1 MASKKKLLVFPEEKE
16 TVSKDTKVTIGSILE
31 SYNERGKQFSSEGI
45 HYSPITL
52 LTTISNLYLMKK
64 YNTNCFMY
72 GDKGKN
78 ENFVYGGIVLNFF
91 PGQLDLPIDEI
102 IPDML
107 AQLNGENLFQIQ
119 NFLNCIKNGQPIIII
134 PLLLQ
139 FSDAD
144 HHANMLIYRKD
155 LNTIEHFEPHGSY
168 LDLRKDYGDK
178 ISVLLQLLVDKI
190 NIVNNTP
197 KTQFYKVLPTDIRLV
212 PSNEVCIR
220 GRGLQAIQSQLAAFH
235 IEGPGYCQMWSLLF
249 AEMALL
255 NPTIS
260 SKDILENIYGLLGSQ
275 PGPIFLS
282 NIIRGYV
289 SMLGDEISMYL
300 SEYINNVFTIENISY
315 TCQVFFNYGRY
326 FSDIISFIVYIE
338 VNVDLLFSAMPKTIE
353 QLNTIEAGF
362 QGSLSK
368 YFRLQ
373 NELKEL
379 LINRKQNYSIRGV
392 ESVDSEIA
400 TKLSEELT
408 EYATKRREVRNYVQ
422 NKIFQKYL
430 RNKQKL
436 VMATEK
442 KPKATKAPANKSVK
456 KVEEVIDT
464 PAPAIVKEAPKKGRK
479 KVEPIIEEKEKEEII
494 PTPIPSLSIV
504 EETNASKKKSTQNT
518 KKGGKK
524 YKKRTKKHKKR
535 KSTNTK
541 KSNKRSKF

>member
-1 MASKKKLLVFPEEKE
+1 MASKKKPVIFPEEKE
-16 TVSKDTKVTIGSILE
+16 TVSKDTEVTIGSILE
-31 SYNERGKQFSSEGI
+31 NYNERGKQFAAEGI
-45 HYSPITL
+45 HYSPISL
-52 LTTISNLYLMKK
+52 LTSISNLYLMKK

-78 ENFVYGGIVLNFF
+78 ENFIYGGIVLNFL

-102 IPDML
+102 IPDIL
-107 AQLNGENLFQIQ
+107 LQLNGENLFQIQ

-139 FSDAD
+139 FAD
-144 HHANMLIYRKD
+144 GTHHSNMLIYRKD

-197 KTQFYKVLPTDIRLV
+197 KTQFYKVLPIDIRLV
-212 PSNEVCIR
+212 PSNEVCLR
-220 GRGLQAIQSQLAAFH
+220 GRGLQAIQSQLSAFH
-235 IEGPGYCQMWSLLF
+235 IEGAGYCQMWSLLF

-260 SKDILENIYGLLGSQ
+260 SKDILENIYGLLDSQ
-275 PGPIFLS
+275 NGPIFLS

-300 SEYINNVFTIENISY
+300 SEYINNVFTKENISY
-315 TCQVFFNYGRY
+315 TCQIFFNYGRY
-326 FSDIISFIVYIE
+326 FSDIISHIVYIE
-338 VNVDLLFSAMPKTIE
+338 VNIDLLFTAMPKTIQ
-353 QLNTIEAGF
+353 QLNTVEASL

-373 NELKEL
+373 NELKDL
-379 LINRKQNYSIRGV
+379 LINRKRNYSIRGI

-400 TKLSEELT
+400 SKLSEELT

-430 RNKQKL
+430 RNKQQL

-442 KPKATKAPANKSVK
+442 KPRATKVLK
-456 KVEEVIDT
+456 KVEEVTDS
-464 PAPAIVKEAPKKGRK
+464 PDIVKEAPKKGRK
-479 KVEPIIEEKEKEEII
+479 KVEPIIEEII
-494 PTPIPSLSIV
+494 PPIPADIV
-504 EETNASKKKSTQNT
+504 IEETSTSQRKGTRNT

-524 YKKRTKKHKKR
+524 YIKRTKKYKKR
-535 KSTNTK
+535 KLTNSK
-541 KSNKRSKF
+541 KRKLTNSKKINKNKK